1 MPTPANSTNHTY
13 CLSTNLTT
21 FDDSE
26 AYCNTLGG
34 HLASWNSLEE
44 QTEVGGS
51 CSLPHSTQPSHFL
64 LPGGSHV
71 HASSLAASV
80 PVYLTRVHMTCTHR
94 TGLQC
99 LLLLPQVEGYWI
111 NAGLLLPLFHNVY
124 WLGGRLGDEDVWPN
138 FKWVDNS
145 PGINSS
151 TYSHWGT
158 PKGKA
163 REPNEPETTHVLA
176 DGSLQYQKLWGWADA
191 VPETPAVA
199 MCEIQREQQLP
210 AVLGESVIACCAV
223 IS

>member
-1 MPTPANSTNHTY
+1 M
-13 CLSTNLTT
+13 
-21 FDDSE
+21 
-26 AYCNTLGG
+26 
-34 HLASWNSLEE
+34 
-44 QTEVGGS
+44 
-51 CSLPHSTQPSHFL
+51 
-64 LPGGSHV
+64 
-71 HASSLAASV
+71 
-80 PVYLTRVHMTCTHR
+80 
-94 TGLQC
+94 
-99 LLLLPQVEGYWI
+99 
-111 NAGLLLPLFHNVY
+111 Y

>member
-80 PVYLTRVHMTCTHR
+80 PAYLTRVHMTCTHG
-94 TGLQC
+94 TGA
-99 LLLLPQVEGYWI
+99 Y
-111 NAGLLLPLFHNVY
+111 NACCCCRRSRATGSTLACCC
-124 WLGGRLGDEDVWPN
+124 R
-138 FKWVDNS
+138 
-145 PGINSS
+145 SS
-151 TYSHWGT
+151 TMCTGWV
-158 PKGKA
+158 A
-163 REPNEPETTHVLA
+163 AWETRTSGPTSSGLTTRLA
-176 DGSLQYQKLWGWADA
+176 
-191 VPETPAVA
+191 
-199 MCEIQREQQLP
+199 
-210 AVLGESVIACCAV
+210 
-223 IS
+223 